1 MNVKLLLYWLPMI
14 PIAFVNA
21 AIRETL
27 FARYVSETSAQQLS
41 TITLVIFCFIYTWF
55 VFPRLLIQN
64 TSPALV
70 TGIIWAVLTVLFEF
84 SLGLML
90 KHPLQELLAN
100 YNIAEGRLWPLFLI
114 CLSLMPYT
122 CLKIKS

>member
-1 MNVKLLLYWLPMI
+1 MNGKLLLYWLPMI

-70 TGIIWAVLTVLFEF
+70 TGIIWAVFTVLFEF